1 MAMLN
6 DIRSPRYGHLRASF
20 FTSSHRACSVIQ
32 LTKWM
37 RSPDEESDLSL
48 FLLYSIFRSFR
59 HYKAVT
65 HLHSLTDDTSVFF
78 LGSPLNGSWQM
89 QLRAFRKAMP
99 CWCQCS
105 LDNCELNSGS
115 RTCVPPS
122 DHEYHGADAR
132 PSQDKSNNASGIGCF
147 LKSLYSNEDSTNIN
161 SVSLKSSCICSP
173 GVLFGTQ
180 RDGGMV
186 PTSEL

>member
-1 MAMLN
+1 MAVFLAMLN

-65 HLHSLTDDTSVFF
+65 HLQSFTDDTLVFF
-78 LGSPLNGSWQM
+78 LGSPLNGS
-89 QLRAFRKAMP
+89 L
-99 CWCQCS
+99 
-105 LDNCELNSGS
+105 LGS
-115 RTCVPPS
+115 AAHT
-122 DHEYHGADAR
+122 
-132 PSQDKSNNASGIGCF
+132 PSQLANAAQGLQESHA
-147 LKSLYSNEDSTNIN
+147 LLV
-161 SVSLKSSCICSP
+161 SVLA
-173 GVLFGTQ
+173 GQL
-180 RDGGMV
+180 
-186 PTSEL
+186 